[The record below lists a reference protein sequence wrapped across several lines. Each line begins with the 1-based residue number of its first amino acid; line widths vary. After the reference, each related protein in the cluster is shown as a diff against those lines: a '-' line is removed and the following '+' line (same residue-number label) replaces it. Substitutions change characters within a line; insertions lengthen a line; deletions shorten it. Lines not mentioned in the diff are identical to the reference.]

1 MDYYVN
7 IKWKRQVANSR
18 IPGFQEEMVDMLK
31 KSKMLMIFSEW
42 KNNVNLFISSIFLY
56 FLNILAT
63 NLCQFS
69 IQKETDV
76 TIKKEKEKVC

>member
-1 MDYYVN
+1 
-7 IKWKRQVANSR
+7 
-18 IPGFQEEMVDMLK
+18 
-31 KSKMLMIFSEW
+31 MIFSEW